1 MAKVI
6 LKLMVAMTQKP
17 LQLLRIACVLACI
30 VSGLLTIADQMHPTQ
45 ANTSVTAIQISLAGK
60 VPLWA
65 IILIESVGFGINAW
79 SVWLVTRIEEVLAP
93 RKRVLILIY
102 VQVLFALFLFSL
114 DTFYIVAAEI
124 GLLFSLRYGIAWIV
138 GLAATETT
146 MYFSFPQ
153 TLYWLYPGGYGRMP
167 LSLAIPVFSAASLV
181 YHLLAYS
188 MGRLGAREY
197 RQGKEL
203 VAMQQIETESAR
215 LAERLSIA
223 RELHDSIGHHL
234 TALSVHLQL
243 ATRLVSG
250 NGASSVGEAYEI
262 TQSLLNDVRNVVTN
276 LRDMNAAQLTAA
288 LNGMASTVPTPRIHV
303 EVDSELGDIEPITSH
318 VLFRCAQET
327 ITNAIR
333 HSNAR
338 NLWLELRCS
347 SAAYELNT
355 HDDGKGVAHLRSGNG
370 LNGIRERVA
379 DLGGEISIRT
389 APGNG
394 FDLSVRI
401 PHRKE
406 AL

>member
-1 MAKVI
+1 
-6 LKLMVAMTQKP
+6 MTQKP
-17 LQLLRIACVLACI
+17 LQLLRIASVLACI

-45 ANTSVTAIQISLAGK
+45 ANTSVTAIQIALAGK

-65 IILIESVGFGINAW
+65 IILIESVGFGINGW

-93 RKRVLILIY
+93 RKRILILIY

-138 GLAATETT
+138 GLAAIETS

-153 TLYWLYPGGYGRMP
+153 TLYWLYQGGYERMP

-288 LNGMASTVPTPRIHV
+288 MNAMASTVPTPRIHV
-303 EVDSELGDIEPITSH
+303 DVDSELGDIEPITSH

-338 NLWLELRCS
+338 NLWLELRRS

-355 HDDGKGVAHLRSGNG
+355 HDDGKGVAHLRSGHG

-379 DLGGEISIRT
+379 DLGGEITIRT
-389 APGNG
+389 APGKG

>member
-1 MAKVI
+1 
-6 LKLMVAMTQKP
+6 MTQKP
-17 LQLLRIACVLACI
+17 LQLLRIACVLACM
-30 VSGLLTIADQMHPTQ
+30 VSGLLTIADQIHPTP
-45 ANTSVTAIQISLAGK
+45 ASTSVTAIQIALAGK

-65 IILIESVGFGINAW
+65 IILIESVGFGVNGW

-93 RKRVLILIY
+93 RKRILVLIYL
-102 VQVLFALFLFSL
+102 QVLLAFALFSL
-114 DTFYIVAAEI
+114 DTFYIVAVEI

-138 GLAATETT
+138 GLAASETT
-146 MYFSFPQ
+146 MNFGFPQ
-153 TLYWLYPGGYGRMP
+153 TFYWLYPGAYGRMP
-167 LSLAIPVFSAASLV
+167 LALAIPVFSTASLV

-203 VAMQQIETESAR
+203 AAMRQVETESAR

-223 RELHDSIGHHL
+223 RELHDSVGHHL

-243 ATRLVSG
+243 ATRLVTG
-250 NGASSVGEAYEI
+250 NGASSVGEAYDI
-262 TQSLLNDVRNVVTN
+262 TQSLLQDVRNVVTN

-288 LNGMASTVPTPRIHV
+288 MNAMALSVPTPRIHV
-303 EVDSELGDIEPITSH
+303 DIDSELGDIEPITSH
-318 VLFRCAQET
+318 VFFRCAQET

-338 NLWLELRCS
+338 NLWLELRCT
-347 SAAYELNT
+347 SAAYELNA
-355 HDDGKGVAHLRSGNG
+355 HDDGKGVALLRSGNG

-379 DLGGEISIRT
+379 DLGGEMSIRT
-389 APGNG
+389 SPGKG